1 MGYLPIGCITIAMLI
16 AANVDLRSG
25 NFQILKTL
33 SSLDMCRFMKS
44 VQITLG
50 LHLLGLSAQA
60 VIPLHVRLLWS

>member
-25 NFQILKTL
+25 NFQILKAL

-60 VIPLHVRLLWS
+60 VIPLHVRLL